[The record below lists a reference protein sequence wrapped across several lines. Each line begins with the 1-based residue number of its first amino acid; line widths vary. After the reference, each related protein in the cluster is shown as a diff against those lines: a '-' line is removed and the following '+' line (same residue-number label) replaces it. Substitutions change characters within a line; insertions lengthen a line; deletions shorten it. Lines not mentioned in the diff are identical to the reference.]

1 MTKVKL
7 RQKPISDGRQTL
19 YLDIYPPIIHPET
32 GKPTRRDFLGLYLL
46 DKPKSPTDKLHNKET
61 LQLAEN
67 IKAKRQLEIQSGNYG
82 FLVSKKEPVS
92 FLEFYKSLRDKV
104 KSDSS
109 NFANWHHS
117 YSTFEAFA
125 KRNSSMDKID
135 EDFCNDYREHLLTAH
150 INKTHK
156 KTLGQNTA
164 CIYFEK
170 FKTVLREAYKLE
182 LIKKDINAKVK
193 AIPRV
198 DSHREYLS
206 LEELQ
211 LLSQTSCSLPVLKI
225 AGLFSALT
233 GLRFSDLK
241 KLVWS
246 ELKYSQAEGYYI
258 SFRQKKTKG
267 IETLP
272 ISEQAYQLLGDRG
285 EPEES
290 VFSNLNYHGGFTMHL
305 ERWIKATG
313 ITKKISF
320 HSFRH
325 TFATLQLSL
334 GTDIYTVSK
343 MLGHRELKT
352 TQIYAKIIDKSKREA
367 ANRIKLDL

>member
-7 RQKPISDGRQTL
+7 RLKPISSGRQTL

-32 GKPTRRDFLGLYLL
+32 GKPTRRDFLGLYIFE
-46 DKPKSPTDKLHNKET
+46 KPKTLTDKQHNKET
-61 LQLAEN
+61 LLLADN
-67 IKAKRQLEIQSGNYG
+67 IKAKRQLEIQSGDYG
-82 FLVSKKEPVS
+82 FLISKKAPVS
-92 FLEFYKSLRDKV
+92 FFGFYKSLVDKQRPGT
-104 KSDSS
+104 S
-109 NFANWHHS
+109 NHTNWYHS
-117 YSTFEAFA
+117 YTTFIGFAEA
-125 KRNSSMDKID
+125 NINLDQID
-135 EDFCNDYREHLLTAH
+135 EGFCNNYKEYLLTAY

-156 KTLGQNTA
+156 KTLSQNTA
-164 CIYFEK
+164 SIYFDV
-170 FKTVLREAYKLE
+170 FKKILRVSYKLE
-182 LIKKDINAKVK
+182 LIKKDLNSKIK
-193 AIPRV
+193 AIPRA
-198 DSHREYLS
+198 DSQREYLS
-206 LEELQ
+206 IEELQ
-211 LLSQTSCSLPVLKI
+211 LLSQTACTLPILKK

-246 ELKYSQAEGYYI
+246 EIKYSQAEGYYI

-267 IETLP
+267 VETLP
-272 ISEQAYQLLGDRG
+272 ISEQAYKLLGER
-285 EPEES
+285 EQPEEV
-290 VFSNLNYHGGFTMHL
+290 VFLNLNYHGGLGMHL
-305 ERWIKATG
+305 ERWIKAAG
-313 ITKKISF
+313 ITKHITF